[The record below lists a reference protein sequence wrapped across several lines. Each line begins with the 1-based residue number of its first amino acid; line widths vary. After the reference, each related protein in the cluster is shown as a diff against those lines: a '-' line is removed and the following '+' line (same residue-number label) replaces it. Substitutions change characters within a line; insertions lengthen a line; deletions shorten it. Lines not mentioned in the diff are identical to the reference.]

1 MPSSKLVS
9 TFAAFASIFMT
20 NPAQAESN
28 TESPNY
34 TVIKSVEG
42 VELRKY
48 DAYLVAEVTVKAK
61 SLDDASSRGF
71 RPLAGYIFG
80 GNQSSDKIAMTAPV
94 TTQSA
99 ASNNDG
105 GTKIDMTAPVTTQ
118 NAGYGLYKV
127 HFSMPKNWTME
138 TLPTPNN
145 ADVKVLEIPEE
156 TRLAYRFKGRKTEA
170 KMNAADRA
178 ILKFAMA
185 ENLEITSDAISA
197 GYDSPMVPFF
207 LRRWEVMRSVE

>member
-1 MPSSKLVS
+1 MPNSRIIPALI
-9 TFAAFASIFMT
+9 TAIASIFMIG
-20 NPAQAESN
+20 NAQAEDK
-28 TESPNY
+28 TESPSY
-34 TVIKSVEG
+34 TVIKSVDG

-94 TTQSA
+94 TTQSTKT
-99 ASNNDG
+99 
-105 GTKIDMTAPVTTQ
+105 GTQIAMTAPVTTQ
-118 NAGYGLYKV
+118 NSGEGLYKI
-127 HFSMPKNWTME
+127 HFSMPKSWTME

-145 ADVKVLEIPEE
+145 ADVKVLKMPAE
-156 TRLAYRFKGRKTEA
+156 TRLAYRFKGRKTTA
-170 KMNAADRA
+170 KMNAADEA
-178 ILKFAMA
+178 ILKFAIA
-185 ENLEITSDAISA
+185 ENFEITSEAISA

-207 LRRWEVMRSVE
+207 LRRWEVMRTVRQ

>member
-1 MPSSKLVS
+1 
-9 TFAAFASIFMT
+9 MT

-28 TESPNY
+28 IESPSY
-34 TVIKSVEG
+34 SVIKSSGG

-99 ASNNDG
+99 ANNSDD

-118 NAGYGLYKV
+118 NAGDGLYKV
-127 HFSMPKNWTME
+127 HFSMPKSWTME
-138 TLPTPNN
+138 RLPIPNN
-145 ADVKVLEIPEE
+145 ADVKVLEMKAEI
-156 TRLAYRFKGRKTEA
+156 RLAYRFKGRKTKA
-170 KMNAADRA
+170 KMTAADEA
-178 ILKFAMA
+178 ILKFAMS
-185 ENLEITSDAISA
+185 ENLKITSDAISA

-207 LRRWEVMRSVE
+207 LRRWEVMRRVEQ

>member
-1 MPSSKLVS
+1 MPNFR
-9 TFAAFASIFMT
+9 TIAAFAALSSIIMI
-20 NPAQAESN
+20 NSAQAESN
-28 TESPNY
+28 TESPSY
-34 TVIKSVEG
+34 TVIKSAGG

-48 DAYLVAEVTVKAK
+48 DPYLVAEVTVKAG
-61 SLDDASSRGF
+61 SIDGASSKGF

-99 ASNNDG
+99 KG
-105 GTKIDMTAPVTTQ
+105 GTKIDMTAPATTQ
-118 NAGYGLYKV
+118 NAGDGLYKV
-127 HFSMPKNWTME
+127 HFSMPKSWTME

-145 ADVKVLEIPEE
+145 ADVKVLEMPAG
-156 TRLAYRFKGRKTEA
+156 TRLAYRFKGRKTKA
-170 KMNAADRA
+170 KMNAADEA

-185 ENLEITSDAISA
+185 ENLEILSDAISA

-207 LRRWEVMRSVE
+207 MRRWEVMRTVGQ